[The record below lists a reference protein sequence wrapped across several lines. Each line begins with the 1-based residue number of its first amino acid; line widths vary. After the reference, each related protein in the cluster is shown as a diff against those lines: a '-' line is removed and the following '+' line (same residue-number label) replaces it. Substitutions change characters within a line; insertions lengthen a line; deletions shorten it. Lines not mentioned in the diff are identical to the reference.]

1 MSSFFQEVRRRKVYR
16 VAAAYV
22 VAAGFLIQI
31 ASAAFP
37 AWDLPSWSLRLVITL
52 LLIGFPVALILAWAY
67 DVTPQGVRVT
77 STATTPGA
85 HRRRN
90 LFILIATG
98 VVVSAVAGFFL
109 LPHASA
115 RKIDKS
121 IAVLPFQNLSADPE
135 NAFFTDGVQDEIL
148 NGLAKIA
155 DLKVI
160 SRTSVMQYKA
170 GAKRSLRQI
179 ANELGVAHVVEGS
192 VQRVANRVRVS
203 AQLIDAKTDAH
214 LWVESYDRP
223 LDDVFAIQ
231 SEIAKAIASQLQA
244 KLSPSQANTLAAKP
258 TRDTEAYDLFLKGEY
273 QERQAESTYKEETY
287 DSAATFYR
295 QALTRD
301 PTFSLAY
308 ARLAYNRLNRHWFV
322 KRLTSGQLDEVKSDI
337 ERAIAIAP
345 DLPDAHLALGLF
357 HYWGRHDFDSA
368 LKEFDQAVELQPSN
382 SVSRQYRAAIYRR
395 RGEWRRSLAEYE
407 RAAELDPRDVWIP
420 DQIGGGYL
428 GLRRWSDAERW
439 LKHALALDPHHLGAA
454 FRLNLTYIASTGDI
468 LRAKRA
474 WEGIPNERGAGQG
487 VRPYEIVIPEM
498 IDERVYLY
506 VLERHFSEAL
516 QEWDIA
522 PGNTA
527 EGRLAQLKA
536 RIGIQILAGQSAA
549 AKPECEEARA
559 CFTRSRASQAPARR
573 PRLGLRISLDLR
585 LSRT

>member
-1 MSSFFQEVRRRKVYR
+1 MSGFFQEVRRRKVYR

-37 AWDLPSWSLRLVITL
+37 AWELPGWSLRLVITL
-52 LLIGFPVALILAWAY
+52 LLIGFPIALILAWAY
-67 DVTPQGVRVT
+67 DVTPQGVR
-77 STATTPGA
+77 ATPAAATPGA

-90 LFILIATG
+90 LFMLIATG
-98 VVVSAVAGFFL
+98 VIVSAVAGFFL

-115 RKIDKS
+115 HKIDKS

-135 NAFFTDGVQDEIL
+135 NVFFTDGVQDEIL
-148 NGLAKIA
+148 NDLAKIA

-192 VQRVANRVRVS
+192 VQRAGNRVRVS
-203 AQLIDAKTDAH
+203 TQLIDAKTDTH
-214 LWVESYDRP
+214 LWAESYDRP
-223 LDDVFAIQ
+223 LDDVFVIQ
-231 SEIAKAIASQLQA
+231 SDIAKAIAAQLQA
-244 KLSPSQANTLAAKP
+244 KLSPSQSSAFAAAP
-258 TRDTEAYDLFLKGEY
+258 TRDAEAYDLFLKGEY

-287 DSAATFYR
+287 DSAETFYR
-295 QALTRD
+295 QALARD

-322 KRLTSGQLDEVKSDI
+322 KRLISGQLEEVKSDI

-368 LKEFDQAVELQPSN
+368 LKEFDRAV
-382 SVSRQYRAAIYRR
+382 
-395 RGEWRRSLAEYE
+395 E

-468 LRAKRA
+468 QRARRS

-487 VRPYEIVIPEM
+487 VRPYYIVIPEM

-516 QEWDIA
+516 QEWDSRR
-522 PGNTA
+522 TT
-527 EGRLAQLKA
+527 R
-536 RIGIQILAGQSAA
+536 A
-549 AKPECEEARA
+549 AKGANWDSSACRSKCGSKTGVRGSA
-559 CFTRSRASQAPARR
+559 CFTRSRASRAAARR